1 MPRLRLATLLLVA
14 GLAVPGTGTAADVSA
29 ELQVELQTAMLV
41 HLDTIAPDGV
51 YTYLDTGTQTL
62 RTVYSANVHP
72 MVVQAGDQFF
82 VCSEFIDEEG
92 ERLTA
97 DFLVRKVG
105 DSYRVVQTILG
116 DRAALMALVEQG
128 GQ

>member
-1 MPRLRLATLLLVA
+1 MGIVRFVVA
-14 GLAVPGTGTAADVSA
+14 GSVFALAVSGAGQAADVPA

-41 HLDTIAPDGV
+41 HLDAIAPDGV
-51 YTYLDTGTQTL
+51 YTYLDTGSQTL

-72 MVVQAGDQFF
+72 MVVQAGDAFF
-82 VCSEFIDEEG
+82 VCSEFIDEAG

-105 DSYRVVQTILG
+105 EEYRVVQTILG
-116 DRAALMALVEQG
+116 DRAALMALMAQ
-128 GQ
+128 

>member
-1 MPRLRLATLLLVA
+1 MQRLRLTTLALVA
-14 GLAVPGTGTAADVSA
+14 GLVLPATGAIADVST

-41 HLDTIAPDGV
+41 HLDTIAPGGV
-51 YTYLDTGTQTL
+51 YTYLDSGTQTL
-62 RTVYSANVHP
+62 RTVYTANVHP
-72 MVVQAGDQFF
+72 MVVQAGDEFF
-82 VCSEFIDEEG
+82 VCSEFIDDDG